1 MDNPEPTAYDRAES
15 EAIAK
20 QIRIELRLL
29 RSIERSLRTTLQW
42 MTRDRGNN
50 RKLSTLR
57 SVARSF
63 ERQLSRT
70 RVIADQPGYMHVV
83 TAATPDLTGEVQ
95 DLRKAREALQ
105 TGFEGIV
112 LRLEYVSPDDA
123 AAFQGV
129 CAELES
135 YLDDLNAHG
144 RRELRLLQR
153 SFPRE
158 EDDPRR
164 VR

>member
-15 EAIAK
+15 GEIAK

-42 MTRDRGNN
+42 MTRERGNN

-57 SVARSF
+57 SVTRSF
-63 ERQLSRT
+63 ERQLTRT
-70 RVIADQPGYMHVV
+70 RVLADQPGYMHLV
-83 TAATPDLTGEVQ
+83 TVANPGLSDEVQ
-95 DLRKAREALQ
+95 SLQKAREALQ

-123 AAFQGV
+123 GAFQEV
-129 CAELES
+129 CAELER
-135 YLDDLNAHG
+135 YLDDLNVHG
-144 RRELRLLQR
+144 RKELKLLR
-153 SFPRE
+153 NSLSHDEGDSR
-158 EDDPRR
+158 
-164 VR
+164 

>member
-20 QIRIELRLL
+20 QIQIELRLL

-42 MTRDRGNN
+42 MTRERGNN

-57 SVARSF
+57 SVTRSF
-63 ERQLSRT
+63 ERQLARA
-70 RVIADQPGYMHVV
+70 RALADQPGYMRLI
-83 TAATPDLTGEVQ
+83 TDATPDLADEVQ

-123 AAFQGV
+123 EAFQGV
-129 CAELES
+129 CAELER

-144 RRELRLLQR
+144 QKELKLLQR
-153 SFPRE
+153 SCRQDRGRSE
-158 EDDPRR
+158 
-164 VR
+164 

>member
-1 MDNPEPTAYDRAES
+1 
-15 EAIAK
+15 
-20 QIRIELRLL
+20 
-29 RSIERSLRTTLQW
+29 

-63 ERQLSRT
+63 ERQLTRT
-70 RVIADQPGYMHVV
+70 RVLADQPGYMHLI

-95 DLRKAREALQ
+95 GLRKAREALQ

-123 AAFQGV
+123 EAFQGV
-129 CAELES
+129 CAELEG
-135 YLDDLNAHG
+135 YLDDLNTHG
-144 RRELRLLQR
+144 RKEIKLLQR
-153 SFPRE
+153 SYRQDTGGSE
-158 EDDPRR
+158 
-164 VR
+164 